1 MKKTDKSRTLKSKKK
16 HNNMKDNEK
25 DLKNQESQS
34 KVQDSENKEQKA
46 TNNEEKQTAAD
57 VDKEPKAG
65 QNEENKEAQK
75 ESEQTKKEEI
85 NWEQK
90 YKELNDRHLRL
101 NAEYDNYRK
110 RTAKEKADMI
120 KTAGEKIISD
130 ILPVVDNFERAI
142 DNMKEGTDV
151 NALKEGVE
159 LILKQLLSTMKSFGV
174 EQIKTEDAEF
184 DTDLHE
190 AIAKFPAQT
199 PEQKNKIIDCTTKG
213 YTMHGKVIRHA
224 KVVVGA

>member
-1 MKKTDKSRTLKSKKK
+1 MIMFKNKKAKLFNNKKGNK
-16 HNNMKDNEK
+16 IKNKEK
-25 DLKNQESQS
+25 TEKETEQS
-34 KVQDSENKEQKA
+34 KDKDSKEQTTDTAKQENDQNTDNKEPEMNQKA
-46 TNNEEKQTAAD
+46 EETKS
-57 VDKEPKAG
+57 EP
-65 QNEENKEAQK
+65 EATQK
-75 ESEQTKKEEI
+75 VEI
-85 NWEQK
+85 DWEQK

-110 RTAKEKADMI
+110 RTSKEKADMI

-130 ILPVVDNFERAI
+130 ILPVVDNFERALE
-142 DNMKEGTDV
+142 NMKEGTDV

-159 LILKQLLSTMKSFGV
+159 LILKQLMGMMKNYGV
-174 EQIKTEDAEF
+174 EQIKTENADF

-190 AIAKFPAQT
+190 AIAQFPAPT

>member
-1 MKKTDKSRTLKSKKK
+1 MFKNKKAKLFNNKKG
-16 HNNMKDNEK
+16 NEMENK
-25 DLKNQESQS
+25 ENTEKETEQS
-34 KVQDSENKEQKA
+34 KVQDSKEQTTDTAKQENDQNTDNKEPEMNQKA
-46 TNNEEKQTAAD
+46 EETKS
-57 VDKEPKAG
+57 EP
-65 QNEENKEAQK
+65 EATQK
-75 ESEQTKKEEI
+75 VEI
-85 NWEQK
+85 DWEQK

-110 RTAKEKADMI
+110 RTSKEKADMI

-130 ILPVVDNFERAI
+130 ILPVVDNFERALE
-142 DNMKEGTDV
+142 NMKEGTDV

-159 LILKQLLSTMKSFGV
+159 LILKQLMGMMKSYGV
-174 EQIKTEDAEF
+174 EQIKTENADF

-190 AIAKFPAQT
+190 AIAQFPAPT

>member
-1 MKKTDKSRTLKSKKK
+1 MIMFKNKKAKLFNNKKG
-16 HNNMKDNEK
+16 NEMENK
-25 DLKNQESQS
+25 ENTEKETEQS
-34 KVQDSENKEQKA
+34 KVQDSKEQTTDTAKQENDQNTDNKEPEMNQKA
-46 TNNEEKQTAAD
+46 EETKS
-57 VDKEPKAG
+57 EP
-65 QNEENKEAQK
+65 EATQK
-75 ESEQTKKEEI
+75 VEI
-85 NWEQK
+85 DWEQK

-110 RTAKEKADMI
+110 RTSKEKADMI

-130 ILPVVDNFERAI
+130 ILPVVDNFERALE
-142 DNMKEGTDV
+142 NMKEGTDV

-159 LILKQLLSTMKSFGV
+159 LILKQLMGMMKNYGV
-174 EQIKTEDAEF
+174 EQIKTENADF

-190 AIAKFPAQT
+190 AIAQFPAPT
-199 PEQKNKIIDCTTKG
+199 PEQKNTIIDCTTKG

>member
-1 MKKTDKSRTLKSKKK
+1 MIMFKNKKAKLFNNKKG
-16 HNNMKDNEK
+16 NEM
-25 DLKNQESQS
+25 
-34 KVQDSENKEQKA
+34 ENKENTEKETEQSKFQDSKEQTTDTAKQENDQNTDNKEPEMNQKA
-46 TNNEEKQTAAD
+46 EETKS
-57 VDKEPKAG
+57 EP
-65 QNEENKEAQK
+65 EATQK
-75 ESEQTKKEEI
+75 VEI
-85 NWEQK
+85 DWEQK

-110 RTAKEKADMI
+110 RTSKEKADMI

-130 ILPVVDNFERAI
+130 ILPVVDNFERALE
-142 DNMKEGTDV
+142 NMKEGTDV

-159 LILKQLLSTMKSFGV
+159 LILKQLMGMMKNYGV
-174 EQIKTEDAEF
+174 EQIKTENADF

-190 AIAKFPAQT
+190 AIAQFPAPT

>member
-1 MKKTDKSRTLKSKKK
+1 MKNTENT
-16 HNNMKDNEK
+16 EK
-25 DLKNQESQS
+25 AKEQS
-34 KVQDSENKEQKA
+34 EIQDSKDQSAKSETKED
-46 TNNEEKQTAAD
+46 NNSIETEKVEESKEAEAVEKQ
-57 VDKEPKAG
+57 P
-65 QNEENKEAQK
+65 
-75 ESEQTKKEEI
+75 ESEQTKKDETD
-85 NWEQK
+85 WEKK

-130 ILPVVDNFERAI
+130 ILPVVDNFERAL

-159 LILKQLLSTMKSFGV
+159 LILKQLIGMMKSHGV
-174 EQIKTEDAEF
+174 EQIATENADF
-184 DTDLHE
+184 NTDLHE
-190 AIAKFPAQT
+190 AIAQFPAPT

>member
-1 MKKTDKSRTLKSKKK
+1 
-16 HNNMKDNEK
+16 MKDNEK

-34 KVQDSENKEQKA
+34 KVQDSENKEQEA

-65 QNEENKEAQK
+65 QNKENKETQK

>member
-1 MKKTDKSRTLKSKKK
+1 MIMFKNKKAKLFNNKKG
-16 HNNMKDNEK
+16 NEM
-25 DLKNQESQS
+25 
-34 KVQDSENKEQKA
+34 ENKENTEKETEQSKFQDSKEQTTDTAKQENDQNTDNKEPEMNQKA
-46 TNNEEKQTAAD
+46 EETKS
-57 VDKEPKAG
+57 EP
-65 QNEENKEAQK
+65 ETTQK
-75 ESEQTKKEEI
+75 VEI
-85 NWEQK
+85 DWEQK

-110 RTAKEKADMI
+110 RTSKEKADMI

-130 ILPVVDNFERAI
+130 ILPVVDNFERALE
-142 DNMKEGTDV
+142 NMKEGTDV

-159 LILKQLLSTMKSFGV
+159 LILKQLMGMMKNYGV
-174 EQIKTEDAEF
+174 EQIKTENADF

-190 AIAKFPAQT
+190 AIAQFPAPT
-199 PEQKNKIIDCTTKG
+199 HEHKNKIIDCTTKG

>member
-1 MKKTDKSRTLKSKKK
+1 MIMFKNKKAKLFNNKKGNEMKNKENT
-16 HNNMKDNEK
+16 EK
-25 DLKNQESQS
+25 ETEQS
-34 KVQDSENKEQKA
+34 KVQDSKEQTTDTAKQENDKNTDNKEPEMNQKA
-46 TNNEEKQTAAD
+46 EETKS
-57 VDKEPKAG
+57 EP
-65 QNEENKEAQK
+65 EATQK
-75 ESEQTKKEEI
+75 VEI
-85 NWEQK
+85 DWEQK

-110 RTAKEKADMI
+110 RTSKEKADMI

-130 ILPVVDNFERAI
+130 ILPVVDNFERALE
-142 DNMKEGTDV
+142 NMKEGTDV

-159 LILKQLLSTMKSFGV
+159 LILKQLMGMMKNYGV
-174 EQIKTEDAEF
+174 EQIKTENADF

-190 AIAKFPAQT
+190 AIAQFPAPT

>member
-1 MKKTDKSRTLKSKKK
+1 MNMFKNNKAKLFNKKK
-16 HNNMKDNEK
+16 DYEMENKENTKKEI
-25 DLKNQESQS
+25 EQS
-34 KVQDSENKEQKA
+34 EVQDSKEQSAKNETTEDATTPKA
-46 TNNEEKQTAAD
+46 EKVEEPKGEEKE
-57 VDKEPKAG
+57 KP
-65 QNEENKEAQK
+65 
-75 ESEQTKKEEI
+75 ESEQTKKDETD
-85 NWEQK
+85 WEKK

-120 KTAGEKIISD
+120 KKKKKKIISD
-130 ILPVVDNFERAI
+130 ILPVVDNFERAL

-159 LILKQLLSTMKSFGV
+159 LILKQLMGMMKSHGV
-174 EQIKTEDAEF
+174 EQIATENADF

-190 AIAKFPAQT
+190 AIAQFPAPT

>member
-1 MKKTDKSRTLKSKKK
+1 MENKENTKK
-16 HNNMKDNEK
+16 EI
-25 DLKNQESQS
+25 EQS
-34 KVQDSENKEQKA
+34 EVQDSKEQTTDTAKQENDQNTDNKEPEMNQKA
-46 TNNEEKQTAAD
+46 EETKS
-57 VDKEPKAG
+57 EP
-65 QNEENKEAQK
+65 EATQK
-75 ESEQTKKEEI
+75 VEI
-85 NWEQK
+85 DWEQK

-110 RTAKEKADMI
+110 RTSKEKADMI

-130 ILPVVDNFERAI
+130 ILPVVDNFERALE
-142 DNMKEGTDV
+142 NMKEGTDV

-159 LILKQLLSTMKSFGV
+159 LILKQLMGMMKNYGV
-174 EQIKTEDAEF
+174 EQIKTENADF

-190 AIAKFPAQT
+190 AIAQFPAPT

>member
-1 MKKTDKSRTLKSKKK
+1 MIMFKNKKAKLFNNKKGNEMKNKENT
-16 HNNMKDNEK
+16 EK
-25 DLKNQESQS
+25 ETEQS
-34 KVQDSENKEQKA
+34 KVQDSKEQTTDTAKQENEQNTDNKEPEIKQKA
-46 TNNEEKQTAAD
+46 EETKS
-57 VDKEPKAG
+57 EP
-65 QNEENKEAQK
+65 EATQK
-75 ESEQTKKEEI
+75 VEI
-85 NWEQK
+85 DWEQK

-110 RTAKEKADMI
+110 RTSKEKADMI

-130 ILPVVDNFERAI
+130 ILPVVDNFERALE
-142 DNMKEGTDV
+142 NMKEGTDV

-159 LILKQLLSTMKSFGV
+159 LILKQLMGMMKNYGV
-174 EQIKTEDAEF
+174 EQIKTENADF

-190 AIAKFPAQT
+190 AIAQFPAPT